1 MAEIGDKKYSRSLL
15 GKTVVSKS
23 GKRMGVIGDM
33 IFEIRTGEL
42 IYLVIKQ
49 ATPYVHSL
57 ELEKT
62 KDGEPMVPFSAM
74 ISSADFV
81 VVAEED
87 IV

>member
-1 MAEIGDKKYSRSLL
+1 MAEGDKKYSKALM

-23 GKRMGVIGDM
+23 GKKLGVVGDLV
-33 IFEIRTGEL
+33 FEVRTGEL
-42 IYLVIKQ
+42 IYLVLRQ
-49 ATPYVHSL
+49 STPYAGQL

-62 KDGEPMVPFSAM
+62 KDGEPMVPFSSM
-74 ISSADFV
+74 ISSSDFV

>member
-1 MAEIGDKKYSRSLL
+1 MADLDKKFSKTLI
-15 GKTVVSKS
+15 GKTIVSKS
-23 GKRMGVIGDM
+23 GKKLGVVGDI
-33 IFEIRTGEL
+33 IFEVRTGEL
-42 IYLVIKQ
+42 IYLVLKQ
-49 ATPYVHSL
+49 ATPYASSL

-74 ISSADFV
+74 ISSSDFV